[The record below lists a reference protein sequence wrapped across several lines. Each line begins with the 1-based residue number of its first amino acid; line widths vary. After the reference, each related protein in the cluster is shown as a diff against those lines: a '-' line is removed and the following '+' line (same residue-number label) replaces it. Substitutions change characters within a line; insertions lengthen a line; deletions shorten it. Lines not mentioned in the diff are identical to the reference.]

1 MSPSCE
7 AERIAGQIAAWLES
21 SDWSSFRR
29 YGLHQLHDGLGERVA
44 KAIRAGA
51 WCPAWR
57 DDYAQPHTGGG
68 DQKGLGAVASGSG
81 GIDQGGSDLRSP
93 IPQDR
98 HEQQPAVSAMA
109 AALAAL
115 ADARVEYHHDPD
127 GSAMDL
133 VEAIDFFLAAM
144 SVEITP
150 RLLEVRR

>member
-1 MSPSCE
+1 
-7 AERIAGQIAAWLES
+7 
-21 SDWSSFRR
+21 
-29 YGLHQLHDGLGERVA
+29 
-44 KAIRAGA
+44 
-51 WCPAWR
+51 
-57 DDYAQPHTGGG
+57 
-68 DQKGLGAVASGSG
+68 
-81 GIDQGGSDLRSP
+81 
-93 IPQDR
+93 
-98 HEQQPAVSAMA
+98 MA